1 MIKNNESI
9 WVMLSMHAVFNWL
22 HQTCVIW
29 KIKCLFSWHFQSILL
44 MQRCFAVFQ
53 YNNSVSLLCLVI
65 IHRRLNLIRMRQII
79 ISVAYMFPFYFAF
92 IIINMQVDRFL
103 NGKSNAMHEYADRFS
118 SSSLQYE
125 ICCSVSESISRW
137 IKCIRHERN
146 TERNSWFESTI

>member
-1 MIKNNESI
+1 MNPSKLCYRC
-9 WVMLSMHAVFNWL
+9 MLFNWM

-29 KIKCLFSWHFQSILL
+29 KTKCLFSSLFQSILL
-44 MQRCFAVFQ
+44 MHRCFAVFQ
-53 YNNSVSLLCLVI
+53 YNNNVSLLCSVPSII

-79 ISVAYMFPFYFAF
+79 ISVAYLFPFYFAF

-137 IKCIRHERN
+137 IKCIRHERH
-146 TERNSWFESTI
+146 TERNSWFKSTI